1 MTSSHPSTR
10 SNRVVA
16 GTARTAVSTDNAG
29 NPAYAGKTGIDLEK
43 ADTGSEFLASK
54 KVLDD
59 KEAAAGTTSAPGSQS
74 KKPRK
79 LCACGSLCDA
89 IGGRISGVPDSS
101 FSTKW
106 GVSQVVAYLPPGLRE
121 LPVLPTP
128 GSRMKSSQLVQWL
141 GLLALF
147 SCASI
152 WLLLWL
158 GSCWSPTVSWTS
170 TAVPRPPAHPRHS
183 NLVTPTC
190 VCPSWLFPPL
200 LSRCRRQRSR
210 GRRRPSPVPRLILV
224 TPTSSLQPVCVRP
237 GYSPPCSLA
246 AGANGLVDV
255 DGRPPSPASSSSL
268 QPRHSNLC
276 VSVPAILPLALSLQ
290 APTVSWTSTAVP
302 RPRLILV
309 TPTYTRAFQAAYV
322 TELTHT
328 LRLVPPPLT
337 WIVVESGNKTAET
350 AMLLNRTAGYC
361 AAEETGGC
369 RTLDYVHIA
378 TGDSE
383 DQRWFRGVGQ
393 RNLALEYIEQ
403 QGLEGVVYFMD
414 DDNTYALQL
423 FDELRK
429 IRRIGVLPVGFL
441 FHKDSPLRSYVGRPI
456 VRLPPLSPPAAA
468 VGERGAAVGTGDGGN
483 GNSSSNGSSSSKGIS
498 SGDVREAPSANV
510 TAAAGGGGGG
520 GGGDYEGEEMEPVT
534 RPRIVGWEAFG
545 RRVPLQRDPEARRYI
560 MDMAGFAFST
570 EALRNGTVQGEKRP
584 IRFRPSKRGF
594 LETDFLEQ
602 LVTHE
607 DDFELLADGCREV
620 WVWHKHTEDLSWAK
634 YPVDWRP
641 EHSTY
646 RIPTYDWVKNGSSHE
661 ARAGLIGRIAR
672 VTNATLPVT
681 AEKIKV
687 DEAVK
692 EGAVRGGGAGGGL
705 GLHAGSSRKER
716 VAAEEDTRQNGK
728 RKLLG
733 RPGLQMQAVRQARK
747 GVGERAN

>member
-152 WLLLWL
+152 WLLLVPNGL
-158 GSCWSPTVSWTS
+158 VDVHGRPPSPGSSSSLQPRHSNLCVSVLAIPPLALSLQAPTVSWTS
-170 TAVPRPPAHPRHS
+170 TAVPRPPPHPRHS

-190 VCPSWLFPPL
+190 VCPSRLFSPL

-224 TPTSSLQPVCVRP
+224 TPTSSLQP
-237 GYSPPCSLA
+237 
-246 AGANGLVDV
+246 
-255 DGRPPSPASSSSL
+255 
-268 QPRHSNLC
+268 
-276 VSVPAILPLALSLQ
+276 

>member
-152 WLLLWL
+152 WLL
-158 GSCWSPTVSWTS
+158 
-170 TAVPRPPAHPRHS
+170 
-183 NLVTPTC
+183 
-190 VCPSWLFPPL
+190 
-200 LSRCRRQRSR
+200 
-210 GRRRPSPVPRLILV
+210 
-224 TPTSSLQPVCVRP
+224 
-237 GYSPPCSLA
+237 
-246 AGANGLVDV
+246 
-255 DGRPPSPASSSSL
+255 
-268 QPRHSNLC
+268 
-276 VSVPAILPLALSLQ
+276 